1 MSSSPSGS
9 SRGSPSVSV
18 AVRAYL
24 VLYNVLCV
32 VGWLC
37 INLEIVR
44 HFVANDGLRHP
55 ERLWAAV
62 GGPLK
67 LMLSAALLEVAHAAL
82 GLVRAPVA
90 VAFVQVAARLIVLSG
105 YVAFVPE
112 AQQSWPFVA
121 MAAAWAAG
129 EVPRYSFY
137 VAGLLAPSK
146 EAVPYA
152 LRWLRYSLFI
162 VLYPVGIAGE
172 IGSLVYCLKTMRE
185 SALELGLVVRMPN
198 RWNFA
203 YDHYVLLLLLF
214 PLYVPGSIFMIG
226 NMLRSRKRE
235 LSMETKAS

>member
-1 MSSSPSGS
+1 MSPPSAPL
-9 SRGSPSVSV
+9 SRRSPSVTV
-18 AVRAYL
+18 KAYL

-32 VGWLC
+32 LGWLF
-37 INLEIVR
+37 INLEIAR

-105 YVAFVPE
+105 YVAFVPA

-137 VAGLLAPSK
+137 VAGLLAPTK

-152 LRWLRYSLFI
+152 LRWLRYSLFL

-172 IGSLVYCLKTMRE
+172 VGSLVYCLEPMRKY
-185 SALELGLVVRMPN
+185 AFELGLAVRMPN

-203 YDHYVLLLLLF
+203 YDHYVLLLCLF
-214 PLYVPGSIFMIG
+214 PLYVPGSIFMVG

-235 LSMETKAS
+235 LLSKEAKAS